1 MPERQSLNEFVK
13 TVESMNRLL
22 YLQEYDCPALLQ
34 ITSEDGQALP
44 LEEQKR
50 LLRKK
55 VRRVTQDLLKTSL
68 ETSAFFLPDRKPITA
83 SFFFIRNSNAN
94 ENRSFIGVGT
104 DPTCD
109 LTFPEEDLSLR
120 HGFFK
125 AVKGMS
131 FTDAGSKNGTFVNGA
146 KLDPR
151 KSKKLSNHDEM
162 RFGEHARFIYM
173 SVHGFYEF
181 VQACALATSSN
192 KAEAQN
198 KVS

>member
-1 MPERQSLNEFVK
+1 MPERQSLQEFVK

-34 ITSEDGQALP
+34 ITDENDKALP
-44 LEEQKR
+44 LDEQKR
-50 LLRKK
+50 QLRKK
-55 VRRVTQDLLKTSL
+55 VRRVTQDLIKTPL
-68 ETSAFFLPDRKPITA
+68 ETSAFFLPDRSLVHA
-83 SFFFIRNSNAN
+83 SFFFIRNSEAN

-131 FTDAGSKNGTFVNGA
+131 FTDAGSKNGTFVNGV
-146 KLDPR
+146 KLAPR

-162 RFGEHARFIYM
+162 RFGEHALFIYM

-181 VQACALATSSN
+181 AQACALCQSPN
-192 KAEAQN
+192 KAPAEN

>member
-1 MPERQSLNEFVK
+1 MPERQPLNEFVT

-34 ITSEDGQALP
+34 ITTEDGQALP
-44 LEEQKR
+44 MEDQKR

-55 VRRVTQDLLKTSL
+55 VRRVTQDLIKTSL
-68 ETSAFFLPDRKPITA
+68 ETSAFFLPDRSPIHA
-83 SFFFIRNSNAN
+83 SFFFIRNSDAN

-131 FTDAGSKNGTFVNGA
+131 FTDAGSKNGTFINGV
-146 KLDPR
+146 KLAPR

-162 RFGEHARFIYM
+162 RFGEHANFIFM

-181 VQACALATSSN
+181 AQACALSN
-192 KAEAQN
+192 SPTRAEAQN
-198 KVS
+198 EVS